1 MLLWWDDTIT
11 DLIKKIKLI
20 KMGILQNQKYLD
32 KKCLFVVH
40 GFKNKYSKYLVC
52 LCDISKLMIL

>member
-32 KKCLFVVH
+32 KKVPFCGTWIQKINIQNIWFV
-40 GFKNKYSKYLVC
+40 C
-52 LCDISKLMIL
+52 AT